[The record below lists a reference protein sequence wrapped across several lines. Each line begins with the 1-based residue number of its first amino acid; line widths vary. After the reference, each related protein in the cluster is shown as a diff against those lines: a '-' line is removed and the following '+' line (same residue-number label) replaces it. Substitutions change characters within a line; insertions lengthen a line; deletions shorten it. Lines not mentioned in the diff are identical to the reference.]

1 MNNREESIFLW
12 GWARRRRAGQ
22 GATLLRGLLIGA
34 IGGFVFAALMLFAM
48 TQGGASFSINEE
60 AAGPMLSGIARVLG
74 PTLFLFAISIVAFA
88 GLGVFVSIAIWRRME
103 WRYHA
108 LLEAGRHVPPDEPV
122 LTAAEKR
129 TKWIILGGF
138 GLLCLVLLGFVLWQI
153 HSGAL

>member
-1 MNNREESIFLW
+1 MTSREESIFLY
-12 GWARRRRAGQ
+12 GWARRRREGQ
-22 GATLLRGLLIGA
+22 RVTLVRGLLIGA
-34 IGGFVFAALMLFAM
+34 IGGLLFAGLMLFAM
-48 TQGGASFSINEE
+48 TQGGASFSINED
-60 AAGPMLSGIARVLG
+60 AAGPMLSGIAHALG
-74 PTLFLFAISIVAFA
+74 PTLFLFVISIGAFA

-138 GLLCLVLLGFVLWQI
+138 GLLCVVLIGFVLWEIQR
-153 HSGAL
+153 GAL